1 MYDFLKHQDQ
11 FSVYC
16 IFFTVEQMYHTFT
29 DITKQKHLVLI
40 TNLFGCDSLNFLVW
54 VKKKVS
60 EECLL
65 VFNVLL

>member
-1 MYDFLKHQDQ
+1 
-11 FSVYC
+11 
-16 IFFTVEQMYHTFT
+16 MYHTFT

-54 VKKKVS
+54 VEKKVS